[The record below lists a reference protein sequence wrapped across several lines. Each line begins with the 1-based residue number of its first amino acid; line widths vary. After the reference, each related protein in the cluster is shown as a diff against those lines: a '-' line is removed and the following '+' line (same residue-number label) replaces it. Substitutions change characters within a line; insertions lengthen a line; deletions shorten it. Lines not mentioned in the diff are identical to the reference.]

1 MKEITDKLDFMKIEN
16 IYTMKGYV
24 KKIIKQ
30 IRLEE
35 NL

>member
-1 MKEITDKLDFMKIEN
+1 MKERTEKLDFMKIEN

-24 KKIIKQ
+24 KKIRKQ